1 MMYDMNKPN
10 MTLPTNA
17 TSRSVCRAVAC
28 VLLSGLPGCSVASI
42 TIGGVETGVSGPELT
57 PDSSVIDF
65 GSVAAGMGGTA
76 QVLGLTNTGE
86 ESLQILG
93 FSVDDPTAPFTIQ
106 NVGTTELAPG
116 ESTDIVLGF
125 TPSTPGSY
133 GANLRIA
140 SNDAAGLDEVVLVGE
155 SADGGLALS
164 PSSHDFGTVT
174 IGCTAD
180 VGVNVQNAGGSAL
193 TVTDL
198 TIVGAEGE
206 LAVVPESALPWTL
219 SAGESRSVNVSY
231 TPTLQHVVFG
241 TLTATSTSTTT
252 PVVTGTYFGSGQSLA
267 TASDSYSTADGI
279 LDLVVFVDK
288 TQSMQDAG
296 YVTRFRA
303 EMIALYEALV
313 AEHVDFQ
320 LAVITDDDGCVNG
333 ATNFVTSA
341 DNWVQ
346 ATNALSVMF
355 DSTYYGGELA
365 EQGFSVLYAAT
376 KPDATAERAC
386 NAGLVRA
393 TGGLTLLG
401 VSDEDEQSD
410 GDAGEWVSAFTSLK
424 SDPSRVSLYAITGDL
439 PSGCEAAAAGAV
451 WSTVAQLTGGS
462 VYSICDGD
470 TQWGANLTDM
480 VNASAGLRT
489 SYALSADP
497 DVGTIVVTVDGAPS
511 YDWTYDA
518 ASRSVVFTASA
529 PLTWNQTITVDYT
542 IAQNCAD

>member
-1 MMYDMNKPN
+1 MSELKAPQMAL
-10 MTLPTNA
+10 TSNA
-17 TSRSVCRAVAC
+17 PSRTFRRALAS
-28 VLLSGLPGCSVASI
+28 LLLIGLSGCSVASI
-42 TIGGVETGVSGPELT
+42 TLGDVETGVSGPELT
-57 PDSSVIDF
+57 PDSGFIDF

-106 NVGTTELAPG
+106 NVGATELAPG

-133 GANLRIA
+133 SANLRIA
-140 SNDAAGLDEVVLVGE
+140 SNDAAGLDEIVLVGE

-164 PSSHDFGTVT
+164 PSSYDFGTVT

-180 VGVNVQNAGGSAL
+180 ARVNVQNAGGSAL

-206 LAVVPESALPWTL
+206 LAAVPESALPWTL

-241 TLTATSTSTTT
+241 TLTATSTSATT

-267 TASDSYSTADGI
+267 KASETFITPDGI

-303 EMIALYEALV
+303 EMITMYEALV
-313 AEHVDFQ
+313 AAQVDFQ
-320 LAVITDDDGCVNG
+320 LAVVTDDDGCVNG
-333 ATNFVTSA
+333 GKNFITSA
-341 DNWVQ
+341 DNSVQ
-346 ATNALSVMF
+346 ASTILSVMF

-365 EQGFSVLYAAT
+365 EQGFSILYAAT
-376 KPDATAERAC
+376 KPDSTADRAC

-393 TGGLTLLG
+393 TGGLALVG
-401 VSDEDEQSD
+401 ISDEDEQSD
-410 GDAGEWVSAFTSLK
+410 GDSGEWVSAFTSLK

-451 WSTVAQLTGGS
+451 WSTVAQLTGGTT
-462 VYSICDGD
+462 YSICDSD
-470 TQWGANLTDM
+470 TQWSGNLTDM
-480 VNASAGLRT
+480 VNASAGLRS

-497 DVGTIVVTVDGAPS
+497 DVGTLVVNVDGTPS

-518 ASRSVVFTASA
+518 ASRSVVFTAGA
-529 PLTWNQTITVDYT
+529 ELTWNQTITVDYT